1 MLKIAFRRI
10 GRKKLPIYQVVVQDK
25 KKTRRRNFIAKLG
38 IYMPLKNYISID
50 IDQVTYW
57 LRQGAQ
63 PTKFLTKILTDVYYL
78 SIKN

>member
-50 IDQVTYW
+50 TDQVTY
-57 LRQGAQ
+57 
-63 PTKFLTKILTDVYYL
+63 
-78 SIKN
+78 

>member
-1 MLKIAFRRI
+1 
-10 GRKKLPIYQVVVQDK
+10 
-25 KKTRRRNFIAKLG
+25 
-38 IYMPLKNYISID
+38 MPLKNYISID
-50 IDQVTYW
+50 TDQVTYW